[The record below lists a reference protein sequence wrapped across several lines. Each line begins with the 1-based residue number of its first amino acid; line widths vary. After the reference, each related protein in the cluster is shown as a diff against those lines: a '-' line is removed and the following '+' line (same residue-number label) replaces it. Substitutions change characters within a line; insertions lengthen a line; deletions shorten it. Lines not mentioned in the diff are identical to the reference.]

1 MIDRLIKDFSTSDL
15 EKFENEDHDRYI
27 NLCKII
33 GKLELDARHLCV
45 SVGLPYKDD
54 KGCVIIGV
62 IENMKLN
69 IIDVKYF

>member
-1 MIDRLIKDFSTSDL
+1 MIYQLIKDFSTSEL
-15 EKFENEDHDRYI
+15 EKFENKYPDRYI

-33 GKLELDARHLCV
+33 GKLELDVRHLYV
-45 SVGLPYKDD
+45 STGLPYKNDE
-54 KGCVIIGV
+54 GCVVAAI